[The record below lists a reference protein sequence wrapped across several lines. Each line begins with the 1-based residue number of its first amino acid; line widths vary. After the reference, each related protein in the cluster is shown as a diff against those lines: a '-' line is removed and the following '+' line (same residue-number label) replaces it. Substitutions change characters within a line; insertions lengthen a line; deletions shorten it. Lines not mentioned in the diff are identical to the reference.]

1 MALRE
6 SVDSQGFWT
15 RQHDTEEPSSG
26 GGGDVVGRELP
37 NPSQDVA
44 RLARNAVTSTR

>member
-1 MALRE
+1 MEVRE
-6 SVDSQGFWT
+6 TVDSQGSWT
-15 RQHDTEEPSSG
+15 RQHDTEEPSS